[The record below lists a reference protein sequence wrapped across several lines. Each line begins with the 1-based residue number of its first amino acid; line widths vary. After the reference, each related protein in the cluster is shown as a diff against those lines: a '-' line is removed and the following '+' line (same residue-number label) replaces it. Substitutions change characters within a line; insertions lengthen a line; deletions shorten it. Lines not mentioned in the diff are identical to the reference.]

1 MTRGHTTRVIFTV
14 KICIFERSNEKSHFS
29 KTKIY
34 FHKKTAPQLSGHIGL
49 QNMKVGVKTNFEL
62 LTPSLSWIA
71 GKILTHFGVWF
82 FVMTFCKYIL
92 SEAMF
97 STQLNDAHF
106 IVLASFV
113 SREEMTVDKQLSEAG
128 TSSSACGWYK
138 ARLLSKDKRNSNLF
152 FLAVDSRHF
161 VGAWAKSN
169 EINQAKKQACGAV
182 VALALS

>member
-1 MTRGHTTRVIFTV
+1 M

-29 KTKIY
+29 KTKIH

-49 QNMKVGVKTNFEL
+49 QNMKVRVKTNFEL

-71 GKILTHFGVWF
+71 GKYWHTSAFDS
-82 FVMTFCKYIL
+82 FCKYIF

-106 IVLASFV
+106 IALTSFV
-113 SREEMTVDKQLSEAG
+113 SREEITVDKQLSEAE
-128 TSSSACGWYK
+128 TSFSACGWYK
-138 ARLLSKDKRNSNLF
+138 VRLLSKDKRNSNLF

-169 EINQAKKQACGAV
+169 EINQAKKNDA
-182 VALALS
+182 